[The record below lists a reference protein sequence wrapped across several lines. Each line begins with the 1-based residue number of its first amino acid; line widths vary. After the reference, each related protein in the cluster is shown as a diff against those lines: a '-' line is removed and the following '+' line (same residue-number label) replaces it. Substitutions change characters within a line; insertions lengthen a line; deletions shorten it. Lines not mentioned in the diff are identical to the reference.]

1 MKMRH
6 LIVLLIAIF
15 TIPTIMAQE
24 EADGRWYLETFTL
37 GGEDIELGSF
47 TTPVFRIFTGDDDEG
62 SVSGRAS
69 FCISYSADIVVT
81 EDTFVFSDVSLFD
94 NPCTSSEEI
103 GFKDIYYEF
112 LFGDISTPLNFIVN
126 GVDENVELVVTNE
139 SGDQATFRTIDPLI
153 PNALVQEPWYVSH
166 MAIDGEILDYPP
178 YEEVREGLH
187 IISYFDNL
195 GELGQGLICEA
206 GGFANFSTYQD
217 GTNQIINISS
227 MGLLA
232 LNCGPSL
239 ALDFDS
245 AFINQIQSKIHT
257 YEVIEEGQGRRLT
270 LTDDNGDQIFYTNA
284 FLAPKDPMLDGT
296 WYFDS
301 LLIEDVLFEAPEDSL
316 PYLIIDS
323 ETELWNDNAACNSYT
338 AHYSTTQNT
347 LTLQNFNTTDVACGT
362 DQQTDFENFYLN
374 QFISVNEA
382 FNEFDYDLNED
393 TDGNRTLTLTDLS
406 TDAIATYT
414 TKHPFIPSSL
424 EENWTLTSLENNG
437 VSIDIPEDAFST
449 FTMEIQPESSIFI
462 MTDNCAQ
469 YGGIMSLTDSEMVIN
484 EYNEALDA
492 CMESDAEPQ
501 ALGNAISDFYGN
513 PTSQTLSYEILDE
526 DNDATRQ
533 LIITK
538 ENGDQAIYGA
548 DLSEILS
555 ALTLEPWYL
564 DFYELNGEV
573 QDYPPLDDIQ
583 SAFLTEAFFYE
594 NGFLEHFFTCWAG
607 GGSNFNIYQEGD
619 EQFIEISEVNLL
631 ASNCGESDAL
641 NFDNAYINQVEAKTH
656 SFEIIEEG
664 QGRHLILTDGN
675 DNRIFYTNAFLNI
688 KDIDTKSAI
697 VLYPNPADETLFI
710 SNMASSEL
718 LKIEVYNLQGQRVL
732 QSDFRSQIDI
742 SDLAQGLYFIKFN
755 GERQESV
762 HQFIK
767 K

>member
-1 MKMRH
+1 MRY
-6 LIVLLIAIF
+6 LLVSLLLLFSIF
-15 TIPTIMAQE
+15 QSVSQE
-24 EADGRWYLETFTL
+24 EAEGRWYLETFTL

-47 TTPVFRIFTGDDDEG
+47 TTPVFNVFTGDGDEG
-62 SVSGRAS
+62 FVYGRD
-69 FCISYSADIVVT
+69 FTCISYFVDIVVT
-81 EDTFVFSDVSLFD
+81 EDTFVFSDVSLSD

-103 GFKDIYYEF
+103 EFKNMYYEF

-126 GVDENVELVVTNE
+126 GVEEDVELVITNE
-139 SGDQATFRTIDPLI
+139 SGDQATFGIIDPLI

-166 MAIDGEILDYPP
+166 MEIDGEVLEYPP

-195 GELGQGLICEA
+195 GGIGQGFICQA
-206 GGFANFSTYQD
+206 GGVANFGAYQD
-217 GTNQIINISS
+217 GANQIIDIKS
-227 MGLLA
+227 MTLLA
-232 LNCGPSL
+232 QDCGPSL
-239 ALDFDS
+239 ALNFDNT
-245 AFINQIQSKIHT
+245 FINQIENKIHT
-257 YEVIEEGQGRRLT
+257 YEILEEGQGRRLT
-270 LTDDNGDQIFYTNA
+270 LTDENGDRIFYTNA

-301 LLIEDVLFEAPEDSL
+301 LLVEDVLFESPEDSL
-316 PYLIIDS
+316 PFLIIDS

-347 LTLQNFNTTDVACGT
+347 LTLQNFNTTDVTCST
-362 DQQTDFENFYLN
+362 DQQTDFEDFYLD
-374 QFISVNEA
+374 QFITVNQA
-382 FNEFDYDLNED
+382 LNEFDYDLNED

-414 TKHPFIPSSL
+414 TTHPFIPSSI
-424 EENWTLTSLENNG
+424 EENWTLTSLENND

-449 FTMEIQPESSIFI
+449 FTIDIEPENSMYLI
-462 MTDNCAQ
+462 TDNCAQ
-469 YGGIMSLTDSEMVIN
+469 YGGIMSITDTEMIIN
-484 EYNEALDA
+484 EYNEVLDA
-492 CMESDAEPQ
+492 CMESDAELQ
-501 ALGNAISDFYGN
+501 ALGNAISDFYGI

-538 ENGDQAIYGA
+538 ENGDKAIYGG

-555 ALTLEPWYL
+555 ALTFEPWYL

-573 QDYPPLDDIQ
+573 QDYPPFDEIQ
-583 SAFLTEAFFYE
+583 SEFLTEAFFYE
-594 NGFLEHFFTCWAG
+594 NGFLEHIFTCWAG
-607 GGSNFNIYQEGD
+607 GGSDFNIYQEGD

-664 QGRHLILTDGN
+664 QGRRLILTDGN
-675 DNRIFYTNAFLNI
+675 GNRIFYTNAFLNI

-697 VLYPNPADETLFI
+697 ALYPNPADETLFI
-710 SNMASSEL
+710 SNTAPSVL

-755 GERQESV
+755 GEKQESV